1 MIQRDSTL
9 VKIALSADRIVTTL
23 ALLAAVS
30 SLLVMFVALMLEV
43 IVRYVVGGSLGWT
56 NEAPSLLFP
65 WLVMGGVVVAA
76 QHGQHI
82 AVKAVLPFLKNSL
95 TRILFIGLEILT
107 VAFFAYIVYVGL
119 AVIEI
124 VGSEVYP
131 VTGISAK
138 WAYLALLAGFGGVVV
153 TALSSIV
160 QLLATPDP
168 FSIRAPIAEAE
179 L

>member
-1 MIQRDSTL
+1 MIQHDSTL
-9 VKIALSADRIVTTL
+9 VKVALSADRIVTIL

-30 SLLVMFVALMLEV
+30 SLLIMFVALMLEV

-56 NEAPSLLFP
+56 TETPSLLFP

-82 AVKAVLPFLKNSL
+82 AVKAILPILNKV
-95 TRILFIGLEILT
+95 TARILFIGLELL
-107 VAFFAYIVYVGL
+107 ALCFFAYVTYIGMD
-119 AVIEI
+119 VIEV

-131 VTGISAK
+131 VTGVSAK
-138 WAYLALLAGFGGVVV
+138 WAYLALIAGFSGVVI
-153 TALSSIV
+153 TSLSSAV
-160 QLLATPDP
+160 QLLVVDDP